1 AANAVDKASQAL
13 ASTKGNVNSAPA
25 NVRSA
30 NDRLAQMQERLGANA
45 HKINVNRQ
53 GRGVQQLRSMMPEH
67 FGAAFLIQRN
77 QVTPQHY
84 VFGLED
90 LPGRESLPK
99 TRYGQYPVLQP
110 VAQGRQ
116 SGAGDPSR
124 AQDRAGGRR
133 HEPNA

>member
-1 AANAVDKASQAL
+1 
-13 ASTKGNVNSAPA
+13 
-25 NVRSA
+25 RSA

-45 HKINVNRQ
+45 DKINVNRQ

-67 FGAAFLIQRN
+67 FGAAFLIRRN

-99 TRYGQYPVLQP
+99 TRYGEYLRPDGTP
-110 VAQGRQ
+110 F
-116 SGAGDPSR
+116 GDIAPPHPSSTR
-124 AQDRAGGRR
+124 
-133 HEPNA
+133 

>member
-1 AANAVDKASQAL
+1 ANAVDKASQAL
-13 ASTKGNVNSAPA
+13 ASTKGNVKSVHA

-30 NDRLAQMQERLGANA
+30 NDRLAQMQDRLGANA
-45 HKINVNRQ
+45 HKINANRQ

-90 LPGRESLPK
+90 LPRPPTGCP
-99 TRYGQYPVLQP
+99 
-110 VAQGRQ
+110 
-116 SGAGDPSR
+116 R
-124 AQDRAGGRR
+124 ATIWCW
-133 HEPNA
+133 